1 MRELTP
7 FEKRVLDILYEWMND
22 TWWNS
27 YSRDG
32 LSDDYSVNS
41 NDIVSVDEERR
52 EDYSGNQSFFPS

>member
-7 FEKRVLDILYEWMND
+7 FEKRVLDIL
-22 TWWNS
+22 

-52 EDYSGNQSFFPS
+52 EDYSVNQSFFPS